1 MDNLLL
7 WIGFHLLIFALLALD
22 LGVFHRK
29 NHVIKMREAL
39 LWSGFWIFCALLF
52 NLFIYF
58 YFGREQALQ
67 FFTGFLIEKSLSVD
81 NLFVL
86 IAVFA
91 YFQVPKMYQHRV
103 LYWGLL
109 GAMAMRIIFVLLGV
123 ALIHQIHWILYVL
136 GAFLCFTAV
145 RLFVQKEINFHLE
158 ENWIARLFQKHL
170 RFSDSF
176 SDTGIFIRQRGKIY
190 LTRIMFM
197 HLVVETIDLVFAIDS
212 IPAIFAITE
221 DPFLVYTSNIFAIL
235 GLRSLYFVL
244 ADFMEKFIYLKK
256 GLAAILF
263 FTGLKMIFEL
273 PIPTEWSLLIVVTIL
288 VLAVALSLAR
298 RRKA

>member
-7 WIGFHLLIFALLALD
+7 WIGFHLLIFVLLALD
-22 LGVFHRK
+22 LGVFHKKDR
-29 NHVIKMREAL
+29 VIKMREAL
-39 LWSGFWIFCALLF
+39 LWSGFWILCALLF
-52 NLFIYF
+52 NVFIYF
-58 YFGREQALQ
+58 HFGSEQALQ

-91 YFQVPKMYQHRV
+91 YFQVPKIYQHRV

-109 GAMAMRIIFVLLGV
+109 GAMVMRIAFVLLGV
-123 ALIHQIHWILYVL
+123 ALIEKFHWVLYIL
-136 GAFLCFTAV
+136 GAFLCITAV
-145 RLFVQKEINFHLE
+145 RLFVQKNMHFHMSDS
-158 ENWIARLFQKHL
+158 WIARFLEKHL

-176 SDTGIFIRQRGKIY
+176 SDTGVFIRQRGKIY
-190 LTRIMFM
+190 LTRIMFV
-197 HLVVETIDLVFAIDS
+197 HLVVETIDLVFAVDS

-244 ADFMEKFIYLKK
+244 ADFMGKFIYLKK

-263 FTGLKMIFEL
+263 FTGLKMLFDL
-273 PIPTEWSLLIVVTIL
+273 PISIEWSLLIVVAIL
-288 VLAVALSLAR
+288 ALAVVLSLAR

>member
-39 LWSGFWIFCALLF
+39 LWSGIWILCALLF
-52 NLFIYF
+52 NVFIYF
-58 YFGREQALQ
+58 HFGSEQALQ
-67 FFTGFLIEKSLSVD
+67 FLTGFLIEKSLSVD

-91 YFQVPKMYQHRV
+91 YFQVPKIYQHRV

-109 GAMAMRIIFVLLGV
+109 GAMVMRITFVLLGV
-123 ALIHQIHWILYVL
+123 ALIEKFHWVLYIL
-136 GAFLCFTAV
+136 GAFLCFTAL
-145 RLFVQKEINFHLE
+145 RLFIQKEINFRLE
-158 ENWIARLFQKHL
+158 ESWVARFFQKHL
-170 RFSDSF
+170 RFRDSF

-190 LTRIMFM
+190 LTRIMFV

-263 FTGLKMIFEL
+263 FTGLKMIFDL
-273 PIPTEWSLLIVVTIL
+273 PIPIEWSLLIVVAIL
-288 VLAVALSLAR
+288 LLAVVLSLAR